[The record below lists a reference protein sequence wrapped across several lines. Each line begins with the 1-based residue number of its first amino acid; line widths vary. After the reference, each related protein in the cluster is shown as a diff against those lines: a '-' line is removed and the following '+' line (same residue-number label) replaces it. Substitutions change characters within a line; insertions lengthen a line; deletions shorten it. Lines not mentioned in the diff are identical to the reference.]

1 MKQHITAVVVASGLL
16 LAGCATDEQKLVGRW
31 KSAEPQ
37 QYWTFNADHTL
48 VFADAKRAKQ
58 LSSKFLSPKMAA
70 ARDEDLRFTWAL
82 KANPDPNLLDIIV
95 SYQDEQAVLNTIQ
108 EFSGDKAMRIGVPA
122 PGTFEQAD
130 TIVNFTRP

>member
-16 LAGCATDEQKLVGRW
+16 LAGCASDEQKLVGQW
-31 KSAEPQ
+31 KSAEQ

-48 VFADAKRAKQ
+48 VFANAKRAKE

-70 ARDEDLRFTWAL
+70 AREEDLRFTWAL
-82 KANPDPNLLDIIV
+82 KANPDPNLLDITV
-95 SYQDEQAVLNTIQ
+95 SYQDEQAVVNTIQ
-108 EFSGDKAMRIGVPA
+108 EFSGAKAMRIGVPA